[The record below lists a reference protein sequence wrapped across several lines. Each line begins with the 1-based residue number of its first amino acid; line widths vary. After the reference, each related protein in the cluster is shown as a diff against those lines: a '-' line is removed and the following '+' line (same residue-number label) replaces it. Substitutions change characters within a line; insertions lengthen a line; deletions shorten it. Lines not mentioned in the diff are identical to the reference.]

1 MLRTTTKAAKE
12 NIRNYIINHSDFSN
26 YEKET
31 PREFSAL
38 AVELLEIFRD
48 EFFKHSRNYYHNNEY
63 TAFIDWCSGLP
74 SVIDTC
80 YYYNRSAVD
89 DVAVILEET
98 ETEKA
103 KYSESEAEA
112 LLTWLIYRELTAAE
126 RAKK

>member
-1 MLRTTTKAAKE
+1 MLKTNTRKARQ
-12 NIRNYIINHSDFSN
+12 NIRNYIINHSDFTN

-31 PREFSAL
+31 PTEFPAL
-38 AVELLEIFRD
+38 AVELLETFRD
-48 EFFKHSRNYYHNNEY
+48 EFFEYSRNYYHNNEY
-63 TAFIDWCSGLP
+63 NAFIDWCSGLP

-89 DVAVILEET
+89 DLAAILEET

-103 KYSESEAEA
+103 KYSESESEA